1 MRVRN
6 CRVIIFPERVMRNL
20 VPERVVRNL
29 MSGKHKDTY
38 KCFSMFVDVSGFTKT
53 TEALMKHGQEGAE
66 VLSDILRY
74 LFDTTVSAV
83 YNRGGYVTK
92 YAGDA
97 FTALFDEGEDPIKT
111 AANVLDSAVIT
122 NRFFAENNIFKSKFG
137 DFEFGVKV
145 GLAYGE
151 CSCGIVGSEDEKTY
165 YFSGSAVDLC
175 AMAEHNAQ
183 KGEIWLSE
191 TIYPFISGYL
201 EETTGSE
208 LYGQKFYRAVRT
220 GRINPR
226 IIQYAATEFDKKYI
240 YRLSGKLESEFPV
253 GEFRD
258 IISVFISFEG
268 DGILEKLMKLL
279 YELKETYGASHP
291 VLDFGDKGG
300 NILLF
305 FGAPISYENNA
316 YRALTFTL
324 KLFEDSVDYG
334 LKLRAGLAK
343 GVVYC
348 GFNGSDLRNEFTCL
362 GNTVNQSAR
371 FMMKAE
377 WGQILTDRELSM
389 SEGFILE
396 HLADILYKGR
406 EGLIPTY
413 ILKAKAEVKDIFFK
427 GNFIGREKEKEK
439 LRKFITPL
447 FSGKNC
453 GVIYIDGEP
462 GIGKSRL
469 TNQIRQEFTKEKDT
483 TESKMNWFYF
493 SCEEIIREPY
503 NPFKYFFH
511 RFFDFEEN
519 SDLLNA
525 EKYEN
530 KLNKILSLI
539 KSKDIRDDLQKY
551 RDYLSYFLGLKV
563 LNPDILVEEPNER
576 QNSVTL
582 SLIYFFKTFC
592 EYSPLV
598 FEVDNAGYLDSD
610 SLKLYSRLAIALNK
624 CQFAIIFNCR
634 YKDNGDAY
642 DFGFVKKKRVPVK
655 PLNKS
660 EFKELVKDRLKL
672 KTVPK
677 ETISALDDKSRRNPL
692 FLEQM
697 VIYIK
702 ENKVLD
708 SKNRIIDVS
717 SLPNGINQIILAR
730 IDKLESNLK
739 ELLKTAACIGNE
751 IPVDLLSYLFRSKY
765 KNIEKFLVE
774 LENEDIIIL
783 FTEISY
789 LFKFGV
795 IRDVIYDIQLKKIL
809 RDIHEQIGL
818 AIEKIHTD
826 SLDKYYPV
834 LAYHFEN
841 AENTNKALDYHKKA
855 GYQAKE
861 NYHNEQALKHFD
873 KAEYFISAKNG
884 INEDGWVKAAS
895 NIDPDQIKCYIEIN
909 FERFHFY
916 FAILQNIQKSSEI
929 MDSVYGMTE
938 KLGDNRLLSMSM
950 IEQSLILSH
959 KGKYDESIALLH
971 NAIKILSNLELQYK
985 TSLCLLN
992 IGKNYF
998 MSGRFDQAINFYEQ
1012 ALENSAKIQDRYE
1025 RDKIRAKIFGDLGIA
1040 NDYAGNFEKA
1050 LDYYNKQLKLT
1061 EDLNLKIDKAGA
1073 VGNIGIVYHMTGN
1086 LQKAKEYYELK
1097 LKLSEELGL
1106 RLDLAQILNNM
1117 GFLYKDLKNYKK
1129 AVTYHKK
1136 SFSLSSELNDYNTM
1150 AAASVNLGHVYK
1162 IQELFDKSEQN
1173 FLKGIKIA
1181 EDYGFRHLVAEGM
1194 IELSDLYF
1202 IKGENAAALQY
1213 VDQGLKAAKE
1223 IGFSEYI
1230 EKGTEVFE
1238 KINSK

>member
-1 MRVRN
+1 
-6 CRVIIFPERVMRNL
+6 MRNL
-20 VPERVVRNL
+20 VPERVVKNL
-29 MSGKHKDTY
+29 MAGKHKDTY

-66 VLSDILRY
+66 VLSDILRH

-83 YNRGGYVTK
+83 YNRSGYVTK

-97 FTALFDEGEDPIKT
+97 FTALFDEGEDPKKT
-111 AANVLDSAVIT
+111 AVNVLDSAIIT
-122 NRFFAENNIFKSKFG
+122 IRFFEENKIYRSKFG

-151 CSCGIVGSEDEKTY
+151 CTCGIVGSEDEKTY

-191 TIYPFISGYL
+191 TIYPFISDYL
-201 EETTGSE
+201 EETKVSE
-208 LYGQKFYRAVRT
+208 LYGLKFYKAVKA
-220 GRINPR
+220 GKIYPV
-226 IIQYAATEFDKKYI
+226 IKQYKATQFESIYI

-305 FGAPISYENNA
+305 FGAPISFENNA
-316 YRALTFTL
+316 FRALTFTL
-324 KLFEDSVDYG
+324 KLFEESSSFG

-377 WGQILTDRELSM
+377 WGQILIDRELAS
-389 SEGFILE
+389 SEGFISE
-396 HLADILYKGR
+396 HLADIQYKGR
-406 EGLIPTY
+406 EGLIPTF
-413 ILKAKAEVKDIFFK
+413 ILKSKAEVKDIFFK
-427 GNFIGREKEKEK
+427 GNFIGRDREKQRI
-439 LRKFITPL
+439 RKFITPL
-447 FSGKNC
+447 LSGKNC
-453 GVIYIDGEP
+453 GVLYIDGEP

-469 TNQIRQEFTKEKDT
+469 TNQIRQEFTKDT
-483 TESKMNWFYF
+483 DTAESKMNWFYF

-519 SDLLNA
+519 SDSLNA
-525 EKYEN
+525 EKYDK

-539 KSKDIRDDLQKY
+539 KSADIRDNLQNY
-551 RDYLSYFLGLKV
+551 RDYLSYFLDLKV
-563 LNPDILVEEPNER
+563 SNPDILSEEPNER

-610 SLKLYSRLAIALNK
+610 SLKLYSRLAIALKK
-624 CQFAIIFNCR
+624 CPFAIIFNCR
-634 YKDNGDAY
+634 YKDNGDVY
-642 DFGFVKKKRVPVK
+642 DHGFAKRKRVPVK

-660 EFKELVKDRLKL
+660 EFRELVKDRLKL
-672 KTVPK
+672 KSVPK
-677 ETISALDDKSRRNPL
+677 ETLSALDDKSRRNPL

-697 VIYIK
+697 AIYIK

-708 SKNRIIDVS
+708 SKNRIINIS

-765 KNIEKFLVE
+765 RNIEKFLVE

-809 RDIHEQIGL
+809 REIHEQIGF
-818 AIEKIHTD
+818 AIETIHSD

-841 AENTNKALDYHKKA
+841 AENLEKALDYHKKA

-873 KAEYFISAKNG
+873 KAEKMVTKLNNLENTNKWIEMDPIKFSSQISDFIAISH
-884 INEDGWVKAAS
+884 
-895 NIDPDQIKCYIEIN
+895 
-909 FERFHFY
+909 ERFHY
-916 FAILQNIQKSSEI
+916 NYAILQDIKRSSEI
-929 MDSVYGMTE
+929 IDISLKLSLKIKNDFLYSQALMNRGLILSNYGKYQDSDADLQKSIYFFE
-938 KLGDNRLLSMSM
+938 KLGLFYEMALVYLSLGKNHTMIGELDKAVEFYNAGLEKAKM
-950 IEQSLILSH
+950 IENNN
-959 KGKYDESIALLH
+959 KRE
-971 NAIKILSNLELQYK
+971 
-985 TSLCLLN
+985 
-992 IGKNYF
+992 
-998 MSGRFDQAINFYEQ
+998 RIN
-1012 ALENSAKIQDRYE
+1012 AKIY
-1025 RDKIRAKIFGDLGIA
+1025 GDLGITY
-1040 NDYAGNFEKA
+1040 DYSGDFNKA
-1050 LDYYNKQLKLT
+1050 LEFYNKQLEIAEK
-1061 EDLNLKIDKAGA
+1061 LNLKIEKAA
-1073 VGNIGIVYHMTGN
+1073 ALGNIGVIYHLTGN
-1086 LQKAKEYYELK
+1086 LNKAKDYYELK
-1097 LKLSEELGL
+1097 MKLSEELG
-1106 RLDLAQILNNM
+1106 RRVEIAQILNNM
-1117 GFLYKDLKNYKK
+1117 GFLFKDLNNLHK
-1129 AVTYHKK
+1129 AIKYHKK
-1136 SFSLSSELNDYNTM
+1136 SYSLSVELNDFNTM
-1150 AAASVNLGHVYK
+1150 ASASVNLGHVYK
-1162 IQELFDKSEQN
+1162 AQKD
-1173 FLKGIKIA
+1173 
-1181 EDYGFRHLVAEGM
+1181 
-1194 IELSDLYF
+1194 F
-1202 IKGENAAALQY
+1202 IKSQAEYKKG
-1213 VDQGLKAAKE
+1213 VE
-1223 IGFSEYI
+1223 I
-1230 EKGTEVFE
+1230 
-1238 KINSK
+1238 SKKY

>member
-1 MRVRN
+1 
-6 CRVIIFPERVMRNL
+6 
-20 VPERVVRNL
+20 
-29 MSGKHKDTY
+29 
-38 KCFSMFVDVSGFTKT
+38 
-53 TEALMKHGQEGAE
+53 
-66 VLSDILRY
+66 
-74 LFDTTVSAV
+74 
-83 YNRGGYVTK
+83 
-92 YAGDA
+92 
-97 FTALFDEGEDPIKT
+97 
-111 AANVLDSAVIT
+111 
-122 NRFFAENNIFKSKFG
+122 
-137 DFEFGVKV
+137 
-145 GLAYGE
+145 
-151 CSCGIVGSEDEKTY
+151 
-165 YFSGSAVDLC
+165 
-175 AMAEHNAQ
+175 MAEHNAQ

-201 EETTGSE
+201 QETAGSE
-208 LYGQKFYRAVRT
+208 LYGLKFYKAVRT
-220 GRINPR
+220 GRINPL
-226 IIQYAATEFDKKYI
+226 ITQYAATEFDKKYI

-316 YRALTFTL
+316 FRALTFTL
-324 KLFEDSVDYG
+324 KLFEESEGYG

-389 SEGFILE
+389 SEGFVSE
-396 HLADILYKGR
+396 HLADMLYKGR
-406 EGLIPTY
+406 EGFIPTF

-447 FSGKNC
+447 FSGKNR
-453 GVIYIDGEP
+453 GAIYIDGEP

-530 KLNKILSLI
+530 KLNKILSQI

-563 LNPDILVEEPNER
+563 SNTDILVEEPNER

-634 YKDNGDAY
+634 YKDNGGAY
-642 DFGFVKKKRVPVK
+642 DFGFVKKKRVQVK

-818 AIEKIHTD
+818 AIEKIHAD

-841 AENTNKALDYHKKA
+841 AENLEKAYNYHWKA
-855 GYQAKE
+855 GLKTKADYQ
-861 NYHNEQALKHFD
+861 NTQAVIHFD
-873 KAEYFISAKNG
+873 KASKLLSDAYDRRTENWKIIDGSNKHEAEKFIK
-884 INEDGWVKAAS
+884 INLD
-895 NIDPDQIKCYIEIN
+895 
-909 FERFHFY
+909 RFYFY
-916 FAILQNIQKSSEI
+916 FAILQDINKSSEI
-929 MDSVYGMTE
+929 IEKICSVAE
-938 KLGDNRLLSMSM
+938 NLGDEFLISQTML
-950 IEQSLILSH
+950 EQSLILANRGDYEKSNSTILNAMEIL
-959 KGKYDESIALLH
+959 KKLNLPNKLAIAC
-971 NAIKILSNLELQYK
+971 INL
-985 TSLCLLN
+985 
-992 IGKNYF
+992 GKNHI
-998 MSGRFDQAINFYEQ
+998 MTGQMDK
-1012 ALENSAKIQDRYE
+1012 ALEYCNTGLSYASEIDIDYE
-1025 RDKIRAKIFGDLGIA
+1025 RQKINAKIFGDMGIVY
-1040 NDYAGNFEKA
+1040 DYSGNFDKA
-1050 LDYYNKQLKLT
+1050 LEFYSKQLEIT
-1061 EDLNLKIDKAGA
+1061 EKLNLKIEKALA
-1073 VGNIGIVYHMTGN
+1073 LGNIGVVYHLTGN
-1086 LQKAKEYYELK
+1086 LNKAKEYYEQK
-1097 LKLSEELGL
+1097 LKISEELGR
-1106 RLDLAQILNNM
+1106 RLEFAQILNNL
-1117 GFLYKDLKNYKK
+1117 GFLFKDQNNLVK
-1129 AVTYHKK
+1129 AIKFHKK
-1136 SFSLSSELNDYNTM
+1136 SYAISSELNDHSTM
-1150 AAASVNLGHVYK
+1150 ASASVNLGHVYK
-1162 IQELFDKSEQN
+1162 IQNNFQKAEIEYKKCIDISEK
-1173 FLKGIKIA
+1173 FALK
-1181 EDYGFRHLVAEGM
+1181 HNSAEGM
-1194 IELSDLYF
+1194 VEL
-1202 IKGENAAALQY
+1202 GEVYYLMDRKDEALKSFQEGY
-1213 VDQGLKAAKE
+1213 SIAKE
-1223 IGFSEYI
+1223 IGFEEYI
-1230 EKGTEVFE
+1230 EKGKSQLKKYFFKKT
-1238 KINSK
+1238 